1 MSGSV
6 GRFTGMGC
14 EVLVA
19 GASDAELHAIERLFG
34 ERDRRFSRFL
44 PDSELNR
51 VNRRSVCATT
61 VSAAFGEMLAVALW
75 AAEQTD
81 GLVDPTLGQAIVAA
95 GYDRDFAELRD
106 HPLPPA
112 PGSRGRWR
120 DLHHHGLL
128 VRAPQG
134 ILLDLNGVV
143 KSRTVDAALELLSGD
158 GWVSAGG
165 DVAARGG
172 VDVALPGGGAIRL
185 EAGSLA
191 TSGRGRRSW
200 RRAGVTQHH
209 LIDPATGAPSQS
221 CWEQVTVCGARCLD
235 ADLAA
240 KAAFLLGE
248 QGPRWLDERRLP
260 GRFLDAAGGVA
271 VNRSWR
277 DSLQRR
283 YEAAVCI

>member
-1 MSGSV
+1 MSESV
-6 GRFTGMGC
+6 GRFTAMGC

-19 GASDAELHAIERLFG
+19 GATGAELHAIERLFC
-34 ERDRRFSRFL
+34 ERDRRFSRFI

-51 VNRRSVCATT
+51 VNDRSGRATT
-61 VSAAFGEMLAVALW
+61 VSVAFGEMLAVALW

-81 GLVDPTLGQAIVAA
+81 GLVDPTLGQAIAAA
-95 GYDRDFAELRD
+95 GYDRDFAQLHD
-106 HPLPPA
+106 QPLPA
-112 PGSRGRWR
+112 AAGSPGRWR
-120 DLHHHGLL
+120 DLRHHHLL

-134 ILLDLNGVV
+134 VLLDLNGVV
-143 KSRTVDAALELLSGD
+143 KSHTVDAALALLSGA

-165 DVAARGG
+165 DVATRGG
-172 VDVALPGGGAIRL
+172 VDVALPGGGAVRL

-221 CWEQVTVCGARCLD
+221 CWQQVTVSGARCLD

-248 QGPRWLDERRLP
+248 QGPRWLDERGLP
-260 GRFLDAAGGVA
+260 GRFLDLAGGVA
-271 VNRSWR
+271 VNCSWR
-277 DSLQRR
+277 DSLQRQ
-283 YEAAVCI
+283 EAAACI

>member
-6 GRFTGMGC
+6 ARFTAMGC

-19 GASDAELHAIERLFG
+19 GATGAELDAVERLFA

-51 VNRRSVCATT
+51 VNGRSGGVTT
-61 VSAAFGEMLAVALW
+61 VSAPFAEMLAVALW

-95 GYDRDFAELRD
+95 GYDRDFAQLHD
-106 HPLPPA
+106 QPLPPA
-112 PGSRGRWR
+112 PGGPGRWR
-120 DLHHHGLL
+120 DLHRHGLL
-128 VRAPQG
+128 VRAPEG
-134 ILLDLNGVV
+134 LLLDLNGVV
-143 KSRTVDAALELLSGD
+143 KSHTVDAALELLSGD

-172 VDVALPGGGAIRL
+172 VDVALPGGGAVHL
-185 EAGSLA
+185 ETGSLA

-209 LIDPATGAPSQS
+209 LIDPATGAPSRS
-221 CWEQVTVCGARCLD
+221 CWEQVTVSGARCLD

-240 KAAFLLGE
+240 KAAFLLSE
-248 QGPRWLDERRLP
+248 PGPRWLDDRGLP
-260 GRFLDAAGGVA
+260 GRFLDTAGGVA

-277 DSLQRR
+277 DSLQRH
-283 YEAAVCI
+283 EAAACI

>member
-1 MSGSV
+1 MTEPV
-6 GRFTGMGC
+6 GRFTAMGC

-19 GASDAELHAIERLFG
+19 GASRAELRAVERLFS
-34 ERDRRFSRFL
+34 EQDRRFSRFL
-44 PDSELNR
+44 PDSELSR
-51 VNRRSVCATT
+51 VNRCSGRATT
-61 VSAAFGEMLAVALW
+61 LSASFAEMLSVALW

-95 GYDRDFAELRD
+95 GYDRDFAQLHD
-106 HPLPPA
+106 QPLPAAAAIP
-112 PGSRGRWR
+112 GRWR

-128 VRAPQG
+128 LLAPDG
-134 ILLDLNGVV
+134 VLLDLNGVV
-143 KSRTVDAALELLSGD
+143 KSHTVDAALELLSGD

-172 VDVALPGGGAIRL
+172 VDVALPGGGAVRL
-185 EAGSLA
+185 ERGSLA

-221 CWEQVTVCGARCLD
+221 CWQEVTVSGARCLD

-248 QGPRWLDERRLP
+248 QGPRWLDECGLP
-260 GRFLDAAGGVA
+260 GRFVDAAGGVA
-271 VNRSWR
+271 TNRSWR
-277 DSLQRR
+277 ESLQRHQV
-283 YEAAVCI
+283 AACI